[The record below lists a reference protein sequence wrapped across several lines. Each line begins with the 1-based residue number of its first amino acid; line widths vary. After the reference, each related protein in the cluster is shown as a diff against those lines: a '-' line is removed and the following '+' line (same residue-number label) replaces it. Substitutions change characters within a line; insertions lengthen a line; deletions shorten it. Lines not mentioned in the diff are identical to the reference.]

1 MCDKRLASPYL
12 GKTILLQN
20 EIVAKQ
26 DFGTMILWQSNTL
39 ANWYFGKMIAWDTR
53 WPLSKQTHCSK
64 QTILHIGSRINCKLN
79 ARKTTNPKV
88 FDLHRKYSS
97 KNIMKQMDPREP
109 ELSDCFSKSVWG
121 LLPYYTVYMHSND
134 NDQWFW
140 CREQREWW
148 LSSTHGLP

>member
-1 MCDKRLASPYL
+1 
-12 GKTILLQN
+12 
-20 EIVAKQ
+20 
-26 DFGTMILWQSNTL
+26 
-39 ANWYFGKMIAWDTR
+39 MIAWDTR

-64 QTILHIGSRINCKLN
+64 QTILHIGSRKNCRLN

-121 LLPYYTVYMHSND
+121 LLPTILYTCIPMTMTSGSDAASSGSGDCQVPMAYLKGATKNMFFSMIEVD
-134 NDQWFW
+134 VT
-140 CREQREWW
+140 CSALRLAAVRES
-148 LSSTHGLP
+148 LGKLLAIL